1 LQLDLRRVHRI
12 PENASKWQRD
22 PRFRLSVTAGSC
34 QQQAQAGLKEFPMS
48 QRNRHDRPLKF
59 AACAVAMAAA
69 VGSSALA
76 SPAEANTINQ
86 IERYCTVSWR
96 NAGIAQQDWSDCTQ
110 QALQELL
117 EKVSSNQLQ
126 VAMQNRESQE
136 RRELNRTVW
145 RTIKRWQRA
154 PRPAQLEE
162 NFARGTCDSQQDAWD
177 EVMTAARQ
185 HLSERQTR
193 ILELTREGWQAHE
206 IADALDITPARAS
219 DEKYKAIR
227 TLRRRLDV
235 NV

>member
-1 LQLDLRRVHRI
+1 
-12 PENASKWQRD
+12 
-22 PRFRLSVTAGSC
+22 
-34 QQQAQAGLKEFPMS
+34 MS

-76 SPAEANTINQ
+76 SPQEARTINQ

-117 EKVSSNQLQ
+117 ERVSRNQL
-126 VAMQNRESQE
+126 ATALQNNESRERQ
-136 RRELNRTVW
+136 ELNRTVW

-154 PRPAQLEE
+154 PRPSQLEE
-162 NFARGTCDSQQDAWD
+162 SYVRGTVDTRHEAWD
-177 EVMTAARQ
+177 EVMTVARH
-185 HLSERQTR
+185 HLSERQTH
-193 ILELTREGWQAHE
+193 ILTLTREGWQTHE
-206 IADALDITPARAS
+206 IAGELDLTPARVS

-227 TLRRRLDV
+227 KLREQLDA
-235 NV
+235 

>member
-1 LQLDLRRVHRI
+1 
-12 PENASKWQRD
+12 
-22 PRFRLSVTAGSC
+22 
-34 QQQAQAGLKEFPMS
+34 MS
-48 QRNRHDRPLKF
+48 QRNRQDRPLKF

-76 SPAEANTINQ
+76 APNEASTIHQ

-96 NAGIAQQDWSDCTQ
+96 NAGIAQQDWPDCTQ

-117 EKVSSNQLQ
+117 ERVSRHQLQ
-126 VAMQNRESQE
+126 VAMQNNDSLE

-162 NFARGTCDSQQDAWD
+162 SYVRGVADTRDDAWD
-177 EVMTAARQ
+177 EVMSVARQ
-185 HLSERQTR
+185 HLSPRQAR
-193 ILELTREGWQAHE
+193 ILHMTRAGWQASE
-206 IADALDITPARAS
+206 IAGELGITPARVS

-227 TLRRRLDV
+227 KLREHLDAV
-235 NV
+235 V

>member
-1 LQLDLRRVHRI
+1 
-12 PENASKWQRD
+12 
-22 PRFRLSVTAGSC
+22 
-34 QQQAQAGLKEFPMS
+34 MS

-59 AACAVAMAAA
+59 AACAVAVVAA

-76 SPAEANTINQ
+76 SSSEASTINQ

-96 NAGIAQQDWSDCTQ
+96 NAGIEQQDWSDCTQ

-117 EKVSSNQLQ
+117 ERVSRNQLQ
-126 VAMQNRESQE
+126 AAVQNNESQE
-136 RRELNRTVW
+136 RQELNRTVW

-162 NFARGTCDSQQDAWD
+162 SYVCGSCDTRQDAWD
-177 EVMTAARQ
+177 EVMRAARQ

-193 ILELTREGWQAHE
+193 ILKLTREGWQANE
-206 IADALDITPARAS
+206 IATELRITPARVS

-227 TLRRRLDV
+227 KLRQQLDTTA
-235 NV
+235 

>member
-1 LQLDLRRVHRI
+1 
-12 PENASKWQRD
+12 
-22 PRFRLSVTAGSC
+22 
-34 QQQAQAGLKEFPMS
+34 MS

-69 VGSSALA
+69 VGSSGLGSVAAA
-76 SPAEANTINQ
+76 SSVPATASETSTISQ

-96 NAGIAQQDWSDCTQ
+96 NAGISQQDWSDCTQ

-117 EKVSSNQLQ
+117 QRVSRQQLP
-126 VAMQNRESQE
+126 VAMQNNQSRE

-154 PRPAQLEE
+154 PRPARLDESYVGGTRD
-162 NFARGTCDSQQDAWD
+162 ARQDAWD

-185 HLSERQTR
+185 HLSQRQIR
-193 ILELTREGWQAHE
+193 ILQLTRAGWRVDE
-206 IADALDITPARAS
+206 IAGELDVTPARVS

-227 TLRRRLDV
+227 KLRDCLA
-235 NV
+235 

>member
-1 LQLDLRRVHRI
+1 
-12 PENASKWQRD
+12 
-22 PRFRLSVTAGSC
+22 
-34 QQQAQAGLKEFPMS
+34 MS
-48 QRNRHDRPLKF
+48 QRNRRDRPLKF
-59 AACAVAMAAA
+59 AALSVAVAAA

-76 SPAEANTINQ
+76 TANEASTINQ

-117 EKVSSNQLQ
+117 ERVSRNQLQ
-126 VAMQNRESQE
+126 VAMQNNESTE
-136 RRELNRTVW
+136 RQELNRTVW

-154 PRPAQLEE
+154 PRPVQLEE
-162 NFARGTCDSQQDAWD
+162 SFARGTCDARQDAWD

-193 ILELTREGWQAHE
+193 ILKLTREGWQANE
-206 IADALDITPARAS
+206 IAGELGITAARVS

-227 TLRRRLDV
+227 KLRQQLDTTA
-235 NV
+235 